1 MDIETKPQ
9 EESARQPEL
18 TPTEKAKRRQWHI
31 KHRKE
36 EIEVLELEVRLLTL
50 QIQYHNLTQQ
60 IEDINREFAS
70 KPPMEEL
77 SNANVPVD
85 ASNQDNPQ

>member
-36 EIEVLELEVRLLTL
+36 EIEVLELEVRLLSL

-60 IEDINREFAS
+60 IEDINLEFAP
-70 KPPMEEL
+70 KPH
-77 SNANVPVD
+77 ANDSTD
-85 ASNQDNPQ
+85 AANQDNSQ

>member
-50 QIQYHNLTQQ
+50 QIHYHNLTQR
-60 IEDINREFAS
+60 IEDINREFAP
-70 KPPMEEL
+70 KPHVND
-77 SNANVPVD
+77 STD
-85 ASNQDNPQ
+85 AANQDNSQ